1 MSGVWDISAAE
12 RVAALRREAAHH
24 PESGARELSDLE
36 LLNRAYES
44 VVRDRIDTHDVYMRL
59 LTDLRHHDD
68 QVRAGAVA
76 GFRPQIDRI
85 ARHVVNEHLKPYWQL
100 VHRVEHLP
108 ERLSAGDIE
117 SLRSQAASVRHWLR
131 QDGPAEDRLDP
142 GDAREHLSTLRTV
155 LAALKGRRDVS
166 TDDALRLMDAALNDG
181 PLLDL
186 FEGGTP
192 EPLPEPAPPVFA
204 GTGWTVHAHMWT
216 YQPAPE
222 DGFVTAVRLGD
233 EWRIGLWSPVGPL
246 LASGTAPENDVA
258 ALAEALVARAPAWT
272 ADRSDYAWRRFTDT
286 ADALQHTDHTTSPRL
301 RAATT
306 RSTTPHRPTSHTPP
320 PTTSSLPA
328 SAQTALDRG
337 RRR

>member
-1 MSGVWDISAAE
+1 MSGAWDVPAAE

-44 VVRDRIDTHDVYMRL
+44 AVRDRIDTHDAYMRV

-68 QVRAGAVA
+68 RVRAGAVS

-108 ERLSAGDIE
+108 ERLSAGDIK

-186 FEGGTP
+186 FEIGTP

-204 GTGWTVHAHMWT
+204 GPGWTVHAHMWT
-216 YQPAPE
+216 YQPAPD

-233 EWRIGLWSPVGPL
+233 EWRIDLWSPAGPL

-286 ADALQHTDHTTSPRL
+286 ANALRHTDDASPRV
-301 RAATT
+301 RAATART
-306 RSTTPHRPTSHTPP
+306 TTPHRPTPHTPP
-320 PTTSSLPA
+320 PTTSPLPA
-328 SAQTALDRG
+328 SAQTAFDRG

>member
-1 MSGVWDISAAE
+1 MSGVWNVPAAD

-24 PESGARELSDLE
+24 PESGAQELSDLE

-44 VVRDRIDTHDVYMRL
+44 AVRDRIDTRDAYMRL

-100 VHRVEHLP
+100 VHCVEHLP
-108 ERLSAGDIE
+108 ERLSARDIE

-155 LAALKGRRDVS
+155 LAALKGRQDVS

-186 FEGGTP
+186 FEVGTP
-192 EPLPEPAPPVFA
+192 EPLPEPAPPAFA
-204 GTGWTVHAHMWT
+204 GPGWTVHARMWT
-216 YQPAPE
+216 YQPAPD

-233 EWRIGLWSPVGPL
+233 E
-246 LASGTAPENDVA
+246 
-258 ALAEALVARAPAWT
+258 
-272 ADRSDYAWRRFTDT
+272 
-286 ADALQHTDHTTSPRL
+286 
-301 RAATT
+301 
-306 RSTTPHRPTSHTPP
+306 
-320 PTTSSLPA
+320 
-328 SAQTALDRG
+328 
-337 RRR
+337 

>member
-1 MSGVWDISAAE
+1 MSGVWDVPAAE
-12 RVAALRREAAHH
+12 RVAALRGEAAHH
-24 PESGARELSDLE
+24 PESGAQELSDLE

-44 VVRDRIDTHDVYMRL
+44 VVRDRIDIHDAYMRL

-85 ARHVVNEHLKPYWQL
+85 ARHVVSEHLKPYWQL
-100 VHRVEHLP
+100 VHRVEQLP

-155 LAALKGRRDVS
+155 LAALKGRQDVP
-166 TDDALRLMDAALNDG
+166 TDDALRLMNAALNDG

-186 FEGGTP
+186 FEVGTP
-192 EPLPEPAPPVFA
+192 ELLPEPAPPAFA
-204 GTGWTVHAHMWT
+204 GPGWTVRAHMWT
-216 YQPAPE
+216 YQPAPD

-233 EWRIGLWSPVGPL
+233 EWRIDLWSPAGPL
-246 LASGTAPENDVA
+246 LARGTAPENDVA
-258 ALAEALVARAPAWT
+258 ALAEALVARAPTWT

-286 ADALQHTDHTTSPRL
+286 ANALQHTDDTSPRV
-301 RAATT
+301 RAATART
-306 RSTTPHRPTSHTPP
+306 TTPHRPTPHTPP
-320 PTTSSLPA
+320 PATSSLPA
-328 SAQTALDRG
+328 SAQTALDRS